1 MRKAE
6 LGLQVKVNR
15 CWHSEREIT
24 PLSYRA
30 TAVLA
35 PTGNPHID
43 PRNNADAPAPDMP
56 NILRIIRENN
66 RPRASPAPLDTSSSD
81 ITMKGNREGITVLA
95 QRVSPRPMYS
105 TAASEL
111 RRIRM
116 KQKVDMSQNPACPA
130 VGREARLEVE
140 GDRMERALWVMTV
153 TLPAY
158 GLVNRLYAGGHET

>member
-1 MRKAE
+1 
-6 LGLQVKVNR
+6 
-15 CWHSEREIT
+15 
-24 PLSYRA
+24 
-30 TAVLA
+30 
-35 PTGNPHID
+35 
-43 PRNNADAPAPDMP
+43 MP

-81 ITMKGNREGITVLA
+81 ITIKGNREGITVLA